1 MVEMSSAVGGFIC
14 ATRNFLSQGFRSL
27 PVLLGGA
34 ILFLGLVQ
42 GNFNLMFFF
51 SGMFILAPTVAIMI
65 NGLWELVFSNT
76 PEWFTIPEY
85 AWKTPAANAD
95 ACNLFVVGVSSEVGV
110 MNVVPSFWMTM
121 MAFFY
126 TYLFSNGLKLY
137 EKQENSRAPK
147 AAVQARKSQAMISMI
162 IVIMA
167 AIVTTVLRYG
177 TSCETG
183 LGVLVSWI
191 TGGWLGYWWYEFM
204 RSCGLGRLD
213 DLFGIANRILPLQSY
228 EDADPTVCV
237 PDSSA

>member
-1 MVEMSSAVGGFIC
+1 
-14 ATRNFLSQGFRSL
+14 
-27 PVLLGGA
+27 
-34 ILFLGLVQ
+34 
-42 GNFNLMFFF
+42 MFFF
-51 SGMFILAPTVAIMI
+51 AGMFILAPTVTILV

-76 PEWFTIPEY
+76 PEWFTVPDYI
-85 AWKTPAANAD
+85 WKTSAANAE
-95 ACNLFVVGVSSEVGV
+95 ACNLFITGLSEEVGT

-126 TYLFSNGLKLY
+126 TYLFSNALKLY
-137 EKQENSRAPK
+137 EKQETSKAPQH
-147 AAVQARKSQAMISMI
+147 AVQARKSQAAISMA

-167 AIVTTVLRYG
+167 ALATTVMRYG

-191 TGGWLGYWWYEFM
+191 VGAFLGYWWYGFM

-237 PDSSA
+237 PNAAA